1 MERTGQNIQLSRLK
15 KPNKTKDLLRG
26 EYRIA
31 YLISSQVRYDHFDTA
46 PWVGGYY
53 IAELSGFQPL
63 EKYI

>member
-31 YLISSQVRYDHFDTA
+31 YLISSQDRYDHFDTA
-46 PWVGGYY
+46 PIFTGVLYS
-53 IAELSGFQPL
+53 SGERKSTFW
-63 EKYI
+63 EDI